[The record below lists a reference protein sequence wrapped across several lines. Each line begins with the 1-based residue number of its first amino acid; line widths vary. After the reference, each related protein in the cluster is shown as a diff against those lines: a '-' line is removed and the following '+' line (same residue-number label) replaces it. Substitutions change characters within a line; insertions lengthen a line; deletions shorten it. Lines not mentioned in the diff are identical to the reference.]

1 MSFIATI
8 AVLITCHNRKLKTL
22 QCLKNL
28 FEQVGLGQDFNI
40 EVFLVDDASTDG
52 TGNAVKEAFPDV
64 NIIQGD
70 GNLYWNRGMHK
81 AWTVAASKK
90 DFDYYLWLNDDT
102 FLFKDAIINL
112 LEATKSKQ
120 NKAVV
125 CGCIFSKEL
134 QKISYGGNSKEGKL
148 LSPNGLLQET
158 YTFNGNVVL
167 VSKLIYHKVG
177 LLDSRFPHAIGDYE
191 YALRIRKNNLKS
203 FVTKD
208 FIGNCDG
215 SDKLPDWCSP
225 SLPLIKRIKSLYSP
239 LGNSHPY
246 YFFLFE
252 KEYYGYLLAI
262 KHLIS
267 IHIRLLFPQLW
278 KTKIN

>member
-1 MSFIATI
+1 MLSI
-8 AVLITCHNRKLKTL
+8 AVLITCHNRKSKTL

-28 FEQVGLGQDFNI
+28 FEQVGINSDFNI

-52 TGNAVKEAFPDV
+52 TGHAVKEAFPDV
-64 NIIQGD
+64 NIILGN

-81 AWTVAASKK
+81 AWTVAVSKK

-102 FLFKDAIINL
+102 FLFDEAIKNL
-112 LEATKSKQ
+112 LEATDLTQ
-120 NKAVV
+120 DNAVI
-125 CGCIFSKEL
+125 CGCTFSTEL
-134 QKISYGGNSKEGKL
+134 QKISYGGNSEDGKL
-148 LSPNGLLQET
+148 LLPNGLLQES

-167 VSKLIYHKVG
+167 IPQFVYHKVG
-177 LLDSRFPHAIGDYE
+177 ILDARFPHSIGDYE
-191 YALRIRKNNLKS
+191 YALRIRKNNFKS
-203 FVTKD
+203 FITKKY
-208 FIGNCDG
+208 IGNCEG

-252 KEYYGYLLAI
+252 SRYHGYAI
-262 KHLIS
+262 AVKHLLS
-267 IHIRLLFPQLW
+267 IHMRLLFPQLW
-278 KTKIN
+278 KAKIN